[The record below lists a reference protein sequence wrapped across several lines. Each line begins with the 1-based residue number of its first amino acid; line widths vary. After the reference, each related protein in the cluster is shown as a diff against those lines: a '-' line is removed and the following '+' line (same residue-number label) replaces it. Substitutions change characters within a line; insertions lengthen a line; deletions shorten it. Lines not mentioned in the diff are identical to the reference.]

1 MENFMRETETLNKNQ
16 MEISDLK
23 QTHISEMK
31 TSLRDGLDKVEERIG
46 KLKNRSMRKITKLK
60 HKGKEF

>member
-1 MENFMRETETLNKNQ
+1 MGNEMENFMRETETLNKNQ

-31 TSLRDGLDKVEERIG
+31 TSLHNGLDKVEERIG
-46 KLKNRSMRKITKLK
+46 KLI
-60 HKGKEF
+60 GQ